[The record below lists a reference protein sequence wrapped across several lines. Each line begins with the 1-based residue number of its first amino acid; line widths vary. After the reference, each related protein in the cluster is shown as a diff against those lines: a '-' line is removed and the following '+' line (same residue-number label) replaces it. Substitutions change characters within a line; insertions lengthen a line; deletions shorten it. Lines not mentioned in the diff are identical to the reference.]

1 MTASPTCC
9 AVGTRAARWEH
20 APGKRLGQD
29 TERAERYRR
38 LAAELRRAADEMK
51 DPEQKRMVLALAG
64 MYLRLAAMARE
75 DPTA

>member
-1 MTASPTCC
+1 
-9 AVGTRAARWEH
+9 
-20 APGKRLGQD
+20 LGQD